1 MFESIAN
8 PSKSKI
14 TIQYYYGLFWAD
26 QGLGIVYFGDTMPR
40 VVHTMGVV
48 QSRLD
53 YVFELLDQ
61 AFPDANN
68 VRDVVGL
75 FRVLNHLDES
85 PETYAEGNKVL
96 GADGTIYDEE
106 SLTDIWNEDDY
117 DDSENC
123 FEGSEDD
130 FDTGFED

>member
-1 MFESIAN
+1 M
-8 PSKSKI
+8 
-14 TIQYYYGLFWAD
+14 
-26 QGLGIVYFGDTMPR
+26 
-40 VVHTMGVV
+40 
-48 QSRLD
+48 
-53 YVFELLDQ
+53 FELLDQ

-96 GADGTIYDEE
+96 VADGTIYDEE
-106 SLTDIWNEDDY
+106 SLTDIWDEDDYDDSEADFDDSEDDY